1 MLSHGEWIDSHSHAV
16 HAEVFELLDHLLARA
31 APDVI
36 IIERDGNWTGADSDV
51 RDDLIRVR
59 QIVARHQQPDTTQH
73 TQFAAA
79 GTPQRTAAGAKGL

>member
-1 MLSHGEWIDSHSHAV
+1 
-16 HAEVFELLDHLLARA
+16 
-31 APDVI
+31 VI

-59 QIVARHQQPDTTQH
+59 QIVARHQQADTTQH

-79 GTPQRTAAGAKGL
+79 GIPQRTAAGAKGL